1 MNKAKLENL
10 LEAYYN
16 GETTV
21 EEEKRLI
28 DYFAT
33 ATDIPAEF
41 EADKGVFTALGC
53 FGNDAEMPDTLGDKL
68 DAWMAEELDK
78 EEVKRTPN
86 KRIKLHVFRRI
97 TIAAAATIALFI
109 GLKFIVEPNTS
120 PRHIAPT
127 ELSLEESAMITQK
140 VLIEIS
146 NQLNKGVN
154 GARQVDQQ
162 LEEVNRILKKVNKTL

>member
-1 MNKAKLENL
+1 MNKATLKNL

-41 EADKGVFTALGC
+41 EADREVFTALGC
-53 FGNDAEMPDTLGDKL
+53 FANDAEMPDTLGDKL

-78 EEVKRTPN
+78 EEEKRVPN
-86 KRIKLHVFRRI
+86 KQIKLRSFRRI
-97 TIAAAATIALFI
+97 TTAAAATIALFI
-109 GLKFIVEPNTS
+109 GLKFIVEPNIS